1 MAIASRLPPPNG
13 ADGTIRLTLPV
24 PPTVNRM
31 WRTTRLGGV
40 YKDPSV
46 VKYQKIVAA
55 YVMAE
60 RVVPILTGDLTV
72 YMDWH
77 RAKKI
82 GDTDNRMKVLLDGLG
97 KGLCYADDAQVK
109 KLVIERHDGLREK
122 ACVEVL
128 IRRYSTLFTR
138 GEGE

>member
-1 MAIASRLPPPNG
+1 MSNIASHLPPRNGASGEIRLRLPAPPSMN
-13 ADGTIRLTLPV
+13 RL
-24 PPTVNRM
+24 
-31 WRTTRLGGV
+31 WRVTRHGKV
-40 YKDPSV
+40 YKDPEV
-46 VKYQKIVAA
+46 AKYQKQVQA

-82 GDTDNRMKVLLDGLG
+82 GDTDNRMKVLLDALG
-97 KGLCYADDAQVK
+97 KGLCYADDAQIK
-109 KLVIERHDGLREK
+109 KIVLERWDGRRDK

-128 IRRYSTLFTR
+128 IHLYR
-138 GEGE
+138 GRE